1 MTQRSFSSLGS
12 FDRSESGE
20 HWLDLDTADTSV
32 IAGDGELDVA
42 LVTPAGVP
50 GVLDSPVLSAI
61 GFSALTDDEHGVV
74 QIGAAVG
81 AVEDASRIE
90 LEDKSVSLNG
100 DDQRLLL
107 EGGGHAIGIVGRG
120 PLVSRGV
127 EASTLLA
134 VLVAGRLGAVA
145 RDVRVV
151 SLKDGLV
158 ALEILDGLV
167 LPASVAAVVGSRA
180 RDELL
185 LGERLELAVLD
196 LVGTLDTTG
205 GRE

>member
-74 QIGAAVG
+74 R
-81 AVEDASRIE
+81 ED
-90 LEDKSVSLNG
+90 DHSVCERTL
-100 DDQRLLL
+100 
-107 EGGGHAIGIVGRG
+107 
-120 PLVSRGV
+120 GV
-127 EASTLLA
+127 VT
-134 VLVAGRLGAVA
+134 RQ
-145 RDVRVV
+145 
-151 SLKDGLV
+151 
-158 ALEILDGLV
+158 
-167 LPASVAAVVGSRA
+167 
-180 RDELL
+180 
-185 LGERLELAVLD
+185 
-196 LVGTLDTTG
+196 
-205 GRE
+205 